1 MAIEGFDETLNTL
14 TIAKRLHDLGRYEL
28 VEMSFSDALH
38 YDFYYENM
46 YDLIENL
53 FAYHDCRY
61 FENRYMELHV
71 LSDPVIVD
79 FYSLAGEYGK
89 QNGVP
94 DARNPYLQE
103 AQQQTRKQL
112 SFSYCLDWN
121 LMGHT
126 EPKRPFHSRLGLF
139 ISQED
144 FVDVGLLAFRLIEL
158 YGWFSDQCVALK
170 NLMAD
175 NSRKE
180 AIAA

>member
-1 MAIEGFDETLNTL
+1 MAIESFDETLNTIY
-14 TIAKRLHDLGRYEL
+14 IAKRLYDLGRYEL
-28 VEMSFSDALH
+28 VETSFSDAFH

-46 YDLIENL
+46 YGLIDNL
-53 FAYHDCRY
+53 YAYHDCRY
-61 FENRYMELHV
+61 FENRYVELHI

-79 FYSLAGEYGK
+79 FYILAGEYGK

-94 DARNPYLQE
+94 DKQNPYLQE
-103 AQQQTRKQL
+103 AQQQARKQL
-112 SFSYCLDWN
+112 SFFYCLDWM
-121 LMGHT
+121 LIGHT

-144 FVDVGLLAFRLIEL
+144 YIDVGFLALRLIEL
-158 YGWFSDQCVALK
+158 YGWFSEQCVALK
-170 NLMAD
+170 NLLAD